1 MREKE
6 LNKEAENRANRSFM
20 NRWSQ
25 AVEKDDKDRLEV
37 ERQRKEKLIS
47 NQEFLKEQITSNP

>member
-1 MREKE
+1 M
-6 LNKEAENRANRSFM
+6 NKEAENRANRSFM

-25 AVEKDDKDRLEV
+25 AVEKDDKDRMEV